1 MSLLKA
7 VQRAFSKMAPVSLA
21 ESWDNTGLL
30 LESPVIRPLANKV
43 LLTIDLTPSVA
54 EEALAKDSNVG
65 VIVAYHPT
73 IFRGLKSLTLKDPLQ
88 EIILKCATA
97 GISVYSPHTALDSVI
112 GGINDELCE
121 IVSGESAHQNKIF
134 STSGVIVEKT
144 SENVLNGVGL
154 GGGRRVEF
162 AQGKE
167 VDLDQLISRIKTGL
181 GLSHVQ
187 LAKSSFASPTIRSVG
202 VCAGSGGSIC
212 SALGKS
218 CDAFVT
224 GEMSHHELLS
234 ANARGIHIILTAH
247 TNTERFFLAKV
258 LQPRLHELLVDEAA
272 HMSANETPQ
281 WTVEVSAA
289 DRDPLVIV

>member
-1 MSLLKA
+1 MSLIKA

-73 IFRGLKSLTLKDPLQ
+73 IFRGLKSLTLGDPLQ
-88 EIILKCATA
+88 EIILKCASA

-121 IVSGESAHQNKIF
+121 IVSGQIPHQNKIY
-134 STSGVIVEKT
+134 SVSGAIVEKIP
-144 SENVLNGVGL
+144 ENVLSGVGL

-162 AQGKE
+162 AKGAE
-167 VDLDQLISRIKTGL
+167 VDLDQLISRVKAGL
-181 GLSHVQ
+181 GIPHVQ
-187 LAKSSFASPTIRSVG
+187 LAKSSFAPPTIRSVG

-258 LQPRLHELLVDEAA
+258 LQPRLHELLLDEAA
-272 HMSANETPQ
+272 QMSEHQTPQ
-281 WTVEVSAA
+281 WEVEVSVA
-289 DRDPLVIV
+289 DRDPLVVA

>member
-1 MSLLKA
+1 MILSPANPKIPHISH
-7 VQRAFSKMAPVSLA
+7 VK
-21 ESWDNTGLL
+21 DNTGLL
-30 LESPVIRPLANKV
+30 LESPVVRPLANRV

-54 EEALAKDSNVG
+54 EEALAKDSNIG

-73 IFRGLKSLTLKDPLQ
+73 IFRGLKSLTLNDPLQ
-88 EIILKCATA
+88 EVILKCAA
-97 GISVYSPHTALDSVI
+97 GGISVYSPHTALDSVI

-121 IVSGESAHQNKIF
+121 IVSGLMPHQNRIY
-134 STSGVIVEKT
+134 SASGAIVEKN
-144 SENVLNGVGL
+144 SENILNGVGL

-162 AQGKE
+162 QQGKE
-167 VDLDQLISRIKTGL
+167 VELDQLISRIKTGL

-187 LAKSSFASPTIRSVG
+187 LAKSSVATPKIRSVG

-234 ANARGIHIILTAH
+234 ANAQGIHVILTAH
-247 TNTERFFLAKV
+247 TNTERFFLARV
-258 LQPRLHELLVDEAA
+258 LRPRLQQLLAEEAVQL
-272 HMSANETPQ
+272 SADQNPQ
-281 WTVEVSAA
+281 WDVDVSTM
-289 DRDPLVIV
+289 DRDPLVVV

>member
-1 MSLLKA
+1 MSLIKA

-30 LESPVIRPLANKV
+30 LESPVVRPLANKV

-54 EEALAKDSNVG
+54 EEALAKDSNIG

-73 IFRGLKSLTLKDPLQ
+73 IFRGLKSLTLNDPLQ
-88 EIILKCATA
+88 EVILKCAA
-97 GISVYSPHTALDSVI
+97 GGISVYSPHTALDSVI

-121 IVSGESAHQNKIF
+121 IVSGLMPHQNQIY
-134 STSGVIVEKT
+134 SASGAIVEKN
-144 SENVLNGVGL
+144 SDNILNGVGL

-162 AQGKE
+162 QKGKE
-167 VDLDQLISRIKTGL
+167 VELDQLISRIKTGL

-187 LAKSSFASPTIRSVG
+187 LAKSSVATPKIRSVG

-234 ANARGIHIILTAH
+234 ANAQGIHVILTAH
-247 TNTERFFLAKV
+247 TNTERFFLARV
-258 LQPRLHELLVDEAA
+258 LRPRLQQLLAEEAVQL
-272 HMSANETPQ
+272 SADQNPQ
-281 WTVEVSAA
+281 WDVDVSTM
-289 DRDPLVIV
+289 DRDPLVVV

>member
-1 MSLLKA
+1 MSLIKA

-30 LESPVIRPLANKV
+30 LESPVVRPLANRV

-54 EEALAKDSNVG
+54 EEALAKDSNIG

-73 IFRGLKSLTLKDPLQ
+73 IFRGLKSLTLNDPLQ
-88 EIILKCATA
+88 EVILKCAA
-97 GISVYSPHTALDSVI
+97 GGISVYSPHTALDSVI

-121 IVSGESAHQNKIF
+121 IVSGLMPHQNRIY
-134 STSGVIVEKT
+134 SASGAIVEKN
-144 SENVLNGVGL
+144 SENILNGVGL

-162 AQGKE
+162 QQGKE
-167 VDLDQLISRIKTGL
+167 VELDQLISRIKTGL

-187 LAKSSFASPTIRSVG
+187 LAKSSVATPKIRSVG

-234 ANARGIHIILTAH
+234 ANAQGIHVILTAH

-258 LQPRLHELLVDEAA
+258 LRPRLQQLLAEEAVQL
-272 HMSANETPQ
+272 SADLNPQ
-281 WTVEVSAA
+281 WDVDVSTM
-289 DRDPLVIV
+289 DRDPLVVV

>member
-1 MSLLKA
+1 
-7 VQRAFSKMAPVSLA
+7 MAP
-21 ESWDNTGLL
+21 DNTGLL
-30 LESPVIRPLANKV
+30 LESPVVRPLANKV

-54 EEALAKDSNVG
+54 EEALAKDSNIG

-73 IFRGLKSLTLKDPLQ
+73 IFRGLKSLTLNDPLQ
-88 EIILKCATA
+88 EVILKCAA
-97 GISVYSPHTALDSVI
+97 GGISVYSPHTALDSVI

-121 IVSGESAHQNKIF
+121 IVSGLMPHQNQIY
-134 STSGVIVEKT
+134 SASGAIVEKN
-144 SENVLNGVGL
+144 SDNILNGVGL

-162 AQGKE
+162 QKGKE
-167 VDLDQLISRIKTGL
+167 VELDQLISRIKTGL

-187 LAKSSFASPTIRSVG
+187 LAKSSVATPKIRSVG

-234 ANARGIHIILTAH
+234 ANAQGIHVILTAH
-247 TNTERFFLAKV
+247 TNTERFFLARV
-258 LQPRLHELLVDEAA
+258 LRPRLQQLLAEEAVQL
-272 HMSANETPQ
+272 SADQNPQ
-281 WTVEVSAA
+281 WDVDVSTM
-289 DRDPLVIV
+289 DRDPLVVV

>member
-1 MSLLKA
+1 MSLVKA

-30 LESPVIRPLANKV
+30 LESTVTRPFANKV

-54 EEALAKDSNVG
+54 EEAFQKDSNIG

-73 IFRGLKSLTLKDPLQ
+73 IFRGLKSLTLNDPLQ
-88 EIILKCATA
+88 EIILKCAAT

-121 IVSGESAHQNKIF
+121 IVSGSKAHQNQVF
-134 STSGVIVEKT
+134 SVSGSIVEKT
-144 SENVLNGVGL
+144 SENVLNGVGF

-162 AQGKE
+162 AQGNE
-167 VDLDQLISRIKTGL
+167 VDLAELISRIKTGL
-181 GLSHVQ
+181 GLPHVQ
-187 LAKSSFASPTIRSVG
+187 LANSSFAPSHIRSVG

-234 ANARGIHIILTAH
+234 ANARGIHVILTAH

-258 LQPRLHELLVDEAA
+258 LQPRLHELLANKAVQ
-272 HMSANETPQ
+272 MSANEHPQ
-281 WTVEVSAA
+281 WDVIVSSA
-289 DRDPLVIV
+289 DRDPLVVV

>member
-1 MSLLKA
+1 MSLIKA

-30 LESPVIRPLANKV
+30 LESPVVRPLANRV

-54 EEALAKDSNVG
+54 EEALAKDSNIG

-73 IFRGLKSLTLKDPLQ
+73 IFRGLKSLTLNDPLQ
-88 EIILKCATA
+88 EVILKCAA
-97 GISVYSPHTALDSVI
+97 GGISVYSPHTALDSVI

-121 IVSGESAHQNKIF
+121 IVSGLMPHQNRIY
-134 STSGVIVEKT
+134 SASGAIVEKN
-144 SENVLNGVGL
+144 SENILNGVGL

-162 AQGKE
+162 QQGKE
-167 VDLDQLISRIKTGL
+167 VELDQLISRIKTGL

-187 LAKSSFASPTIRSVG
+187 LAKSSVATPKIRSVG

-234 ANARGIHIILTAH
+234 ANAQGIHVILTAH

-258 LQPRLHELLVDEAA
+258 LRPRLQQLLAEEAVQL
-272 HMSANETPQ
+272 SADQNPQ
-281 WTVEVSAA
+281 WDVDVSTM
-289 DRDPLVIV
+289 DRDPLVVV